1 MTMLMESSLLFDS
14 FIFFF
19 GDLNYRLDLSIS
31 EVKRL
36 ITKKQFDLLLK
47 YDQLNDQKSGGLTG
61 AGFEEGKIS

>member
-14 FIFFF
+14 FISFF